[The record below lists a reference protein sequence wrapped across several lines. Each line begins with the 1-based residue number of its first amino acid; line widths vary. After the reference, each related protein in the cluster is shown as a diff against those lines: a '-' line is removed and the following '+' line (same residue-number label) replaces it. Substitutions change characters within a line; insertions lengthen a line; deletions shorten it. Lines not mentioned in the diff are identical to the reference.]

1 MAIDEKEPASR
12 LTAKGRATRAR
23 ILDTAADLILEHG
36 VSGTGIEDV
45 RKAAGV
51 SGSQMTHYFH
61 DKQTL
66 VHDVI
71 AWQAEAVLDQH
82 RAAELDGFRTFASLR
97 LWADLITE
105 RQRQRHCQGGCNF
118 GSLAGQLVES
128 DPETRGDLADGFE
141 RWLALFRQGLEA
153 MKANGDLT
161 TDADPDALA
170 YTLLTSMQ
178 GGMLLA
184 QTFRDTAPLETAFTT
199 ALARVASFATDPAE
213 AARTLRLG
221 PGRTAVLR

>member
-1 MAIDEKEPASR
+1 
-12 LTAKGRATRAR
+12 
-23 ILDTAADLILEHG
+23 
-36 VSGTGIEDV
+36 
-45 RKAAGV
+45 
-51 SGSQMTHYFH
+51 MTHYFGG
-61 DKQTL
+61 KQTL

-71 AWQAEAVLDQH
+71 ARQAEAVLDE
-82 RAAELDGFRTFASLR
+82 RGAPELDGFRTFASLR

-118 GSLAGQLVES
+118 GSPAGQLVES
-128 DPETRGDLADGFE
+128 DTETRSDLADGFE

-153 MKANGDLT
+153 MKANGDLRS
-161 TDADPDALA
+161 DADPNALA

-184 QTFRDTAPLETAFTT
+184 QTLRTTEPLVTALTT

-213 AARTLRLG
+213 AARTLRLSQG
-221 PGRTAVLR
+221 